1 MNLYKKLISI
11 AISIV
16 LLFSLTACDGSDSA
30 YIYFYLNE
38 QPETVDPQTA
48 KSDVELMLVR
58 NIFEGLLRID
68 ENGKLECGV
77 AESYSLNG
85 LTYTFKLKKDVVW
98 SDETPITAHDF
109 VFGFKRAVNP
119 KTKSPFVKRLYSIK
133 NAKAIN
139 KGEKDIDTL
148 GVKAIDD
155 YTLQITLTKKD
166 KNFEKTLTT
175 SIAMPCNEEFFESTA
190 GRYGLENETTLSN
203 GSYRFSKW
211 NKEIFGI
218 RLYRNKFYNGDFVA
232 KNAAVFFTMN
242 DKQTP
247 LLALKE
253 SDADIAFIN
262 SNEIKEAKENGFI
275 TDTYN
280 NIVWYLTISDGFS
293 SDIRKSLISLANP
306 KIFSKNLTDGY
317 YKPNSIY
324 PGIVTDKTIK
334 KGITPYD
341 LQNSKDI
348 FASAVANLSDKKFPT
363 DVVLYYYDNGF
374 SKNIVTDIVG
384 HWQNQLSAFVNIESV
399 SAPEV
404 LLPQL
409 KNQTYALSVFPLTAN
424 SQSSDEYLE
433 NFDVSYSGKSL
444 SEIQEELLKSKNIT
458 PLFTQD
464 TVIAYGT
471 ELSNVK
477 LDKGDGC
484 IDFAYIIKDN

>member
-16 LLFSLTACDGSDSA
+16 LLFSLTACDGSDNA

-68 ENGKLECGV
+68 ENGKLACGV

-85 LTYTFKLKKDVVW
+85 LTYTFKLKKDVIW

-119 KTKSPFVKRLYSIK
+119 KTKSPFVKRLHSIK

-155 YTLQITLTKKD
+155 YTLQITLAKKD

-232 KNAAVFFTMN
+232 KNSAVFFTMN

-280 NIVWYLTISDGFS
+280 SIVWYLTISDGFS

-306 KIFSKNLTDGY
+306 KIFSEDLTDGY

-324 PGIVTDKTIK
+324 PGIVTEKTINEAFGVK
-334 KGITPYD
+334 ITSWIKD
-341 LQNSKDI
+341 LLADSIRISMK
-348 FASAVANLSDKKFPT
+348 
-363 DVVLYYYDNGF
+363 
-374 SKNIVTDIVG
+374 
-384 HWQNQLSAFVNIESV
+384 
-399 SAPEV
+399 
-404 LLPQL
+404 
-409 KNQTYALSVFPLTAN
+409 
-424 SQSSDEYLE
+424 
-433 NFDVSYSGKSL
+433 
-444 SEIQEELLKSKNIT
+444 IQKIGLLK
-458 PLFTQD
+458 L
-464 TVIAYGT
+464 
-471 ELSNVK
+471 L
-477 LDKGDGC
+477 
-484 IDFAYIIKDN
+484 